1 MGSKGA
7 AVERALASNKCGPG
21 LNLGVDAVC
30 GLVAFVVISLK

>member
-21 LNLGVDAVC
+21 LNLG
-30 GLVAFVVISLK
+30 GRRRMWVAFVVISLK